1 MTYKMNYLY
10 QEIRKKDGITLRGV
24 INTPEDFDE
33 TKTYPTVI
41 IYHGFG
47 GDRNGSTFFRVQNA
61 RYLTQ
66 RGYVV
71 ARFDFS
77 GTCESDGDFYDM
89 TVSRE
94 EEEVEMIHDFIRLK
108 SFVDRD
114 RIYWVGHSLGG
125 VLSSLMAYKLKPRAM
140 CLLAPASDMNNPDY
154 IKVMAMTMFEGELR
168 NEKSKLKGLKTFAE
182 IVATVEDVDIGGVKL
197 NRKFLLDFIKKDIY
211 GSAEKYQGPVL
222 ILRGDSDDLVFRD
235 SNEKLR
241 GSFPNSLYE
250 EIEGA
255 DHSFK
260 NEDHRILVFDKM
272 LSFFDKN

>member
-1 MTYKMNYLY
+1 MKYIYT
-10 QEIRKKDGITLRGV
+10 EIKKSDGIILRGV
-24 INTPEDFDE
+24 INTPDDFDE
-33 TKTYPTVI
+33 KNKYPTVI

-61 RYLTQ
+61 RYLTD
-66 RGYVV
+66 RGFVV

-94 EEEVEMIHDFIRLK
+94 EKEVEIIHNAVRLK
-108 SFVDRD
+108 PFVDRN
-114 RIYWVGHSLGG
+114 RLYWVGHSLGG
-125 VLSSLMAYKLKPRAM
+125 VLSSLMGYKLQPKAM

-154 IKVMAMTMFEGELR
+154 IKVMARTMFEGEIR
-168 NEKSKLKGLKTFAE
+168 KKKTEIDGIKSFAE
-182 IVATVEDVDIGGVKL
+182 IIASVEDVDIGGAKL
-197 NRKFLLDFIKKDIY
+197 NKRFLLDFIKKDIY
-211 GSAEKYQGPVL
+211 GSAKKYQGNVL

-235 SNEKLR
+235 SNKKLR
-241 GSFPNSLYE
+241 DSFPHALYE

-260 NEDHRILVFDKM
+260 NEDHRMIVFEKM
-272 LSFFDKN
+272 YKFFEEN

>member
-1 MTYKMNYLY
+1 MKYIYT
-10 QEIRKKDGITLRGV
+10 EIKKSDGIVLRGV
-24 INTPEDFDE
+24 INTPDDFDE
-33 TKTYPTVI
+33 KNKYPTVI

-61 RYLTQ
+61 RYLTD
-66 RGYVV
+66 RGFVV

-94 EEEVEMIHDFIRLK
+94 EKEVEIIHNAVRLK
-108 SFVDRD
+108 PFVDRN
-114 RIYWVGHSLGG
+114 RLYWVGHSLGG
-125 VLSSLMAYKLKPRAM
+125 VLSSLMGYKLKPKAM

-154 IKVMAMTMFEGELR
+154 IKVMARTMFEGEIR
-168 NEKSKLKGLKTFAE
+168 KKKSEIDGIKSFAE
-182 IVATVEDVDIGGVKL
+182 IIASVEDVDIGGAKL
-197 NRKFLLDFIKKDIY
+197 NKRFLLDFIKKDIY
-211 GSAEKYQGPVL
+211 GSAKKYQGNVL
-222 ILRGDSDDLVFRD
+222 ILRGDSDDLVFKD

-241 GSFPNSLYE
+241 DSFPHALYE

-260 NEDHRILVFDKM
+260 NEDHRMIVFEKM
-272 LSFFDKN
+272 YKFFEEN

>member
-1 MTYKMNYLY
+1 MKYIYT
-10 QEIRKKDGITLRGV
+10 EIKKQNGIILRGV
-24 INTPEDFDE
+24 INTPDDFDE
-33 TKTYPTVI
+33 KNKYPTVI

-61 RYLTQ
+61 RYLTD

-94 EEEVEMIHDFIRLK
+94 EEEVEIIHNAVRLK
-108 SFVDRD
+108 PFVDRN
-114 RIYWVGHSLGG
+114 RLYWVGHSLGG
-125 VLSSLMAYKLKPRAM
+125 VLSSLMGYKLKPKAM

-154 IKVMAMTMFEGELR
+154 IKVMARTMFEGEIR
-168 NEKSKLKGLKTFAE
+168 KKKTEIDGIKSFAE
-182 IVATVEDVDIGGVKL
+182 IIASVEDVDIGGAKL
-197 NRKFLLDFIKKDIY
+197 SKRFLLDFIKKDIY
-211 GSAEKYQGPVL
+211 GSAKKYQGNVL
-222 ILRGDSDDLVFRD
+222 ILRGDSDDLVFKD

-241 GSFPNSLYE
+241 NSFPHALYE

-260 NEDHRILVFDKM
+260 NEDHRMLVFEKM
-272 LSFFDKN
+272 YKFFEEN